1 MGRRTR
7 RPGHPR
13 WGRSQLISLPAA
25 TVLFAGVAL
34 GSLAAAPTDAG
45 ASQPAP
51 AAQVRVDQVGYLP
64 TDAKHAY
71 LMANHRVKHA
81 TWDVVDGANHVVAH
95 GTVGTTNRGPWNTN
109 YPDVYDITFSGLGAL
124 GTYHLAVHG
133 DASGQSPSFSIES
146 AASLYGQVVL
156 DGVNFYQVQRD
167 GADVI
172 PGPLDRQPAHLN
184 DAHATVYH
192 TPDFVDTTVD
202 DSLVPDSSL
211 VKIKGAPTVNAEGG
225 WYDAGDFLKFTHTAA
240 YGDVVL
246 YASERVLGNSAPST
260 LKTEAAYGENWL
272 DKMWQMSTKTL
283 YLQVGVGTGNGSDT
297 VDPTFNGDH
306 DLWRLPQADA
316 TDTDPMDRYATVD
329 RPVFEAAAPG
339 HKISPNLVGRVS
351 AAFALAAQVDAA
363 TNPARAQY
371 EYEEATSLYAMA
383 DTSNPPSPLLT
394 ADPEAYY
401 PETTWHDDM
410 ELGATEIAL
419 AAQKLSHNAM
429 PYLVAAAG
437 FAKDYIADDAA
448 AGDTFNL
455 YDTSA
460 LAHTDLVHAMAAAGN
475 PTLAVSKAALIKD
488 LKRQV
493 QLGVT
498 HAGSDTFRA
507 AGDINQFDVDS
518 HTFGWI
524 AMEAWYTEL
533 TGDHRFDAFAAEQ
546 RDWLF
551 GANAWGTSFMVGE
564 GSTFPDCMQHQ
575 VANLSG
581 NLHGLGP
588 ALDVG
593 AVVNGPNDNSNFE
606 GGLGDLQ
613 DGMAKCPTNGVD
625 KFAPFDTST
634 ASFVDDVRAWQ
645 TDEPALDM
653 TGGAIIAAS
662 SQLALHQH

>member
-1 MGRRTR
+1 MPRSSPVRTR
-7 RPGHPR
+7 PIRIL
-13 WGRSQLISLPAA
+13 S
-25 TVLFAGVAL
+25 
-34 GSLAAAPTDAG
+34 SLAVVAAAIGTFGAAPQAFATS
-45 ASQPAP
+45 ASPSAQQSAAKQP
-51 AAQVRVDQVGYLP
+51 AAQIRVDQVGYLP

-71 LMANHRVKHA
+71 LMTSHPVKHA
-81 TWDVVDGANHVVAH
+81 TVDVVSAGHVVAEAEL
-95 GTVGTTNRGPWNTN
+95 GTANRGPWNAN
-109 YPDVYDITFSGLGAL
+109 YPDVYDITFSGLTTL
-124 GTYHLAVHG
+124 GTYHLVAHG
-133 DASGQSPSFSIES
+133 DASAQSPDFAIETP
-146 AASLYGQVVL
+146 AALYGQVVEA
-156 DGVNFYQVQRD
+156 GVNFYQVQRD
-167 GADVI
+167 GADVVA
-172 PGPLDRQPAHLN
+172 GPLDRQPAHLT
-184 DAHATVYH
+184 DSHATVYE
-192 TPDFVDTTVD
+192 TPDFNDTTSD
-202 DSLVPDSSL
+202 DSLVPGSPL
-211 VKIKGAPTVNAEGG
+211 VKVNGAPKVDAAGG
-225 WYDAGDFLKFTHTAA
+225 WYDAGDYLKFTHTAA

-246 YASERVLGNSAPST
+246 YASERALGNAAPST
-260 LKTEAAYGENWL
+260 LKTEAAYGESWL

-283 YLQVGVGTGNGSDT
+283 YLQVGIGTGNGSDT

-316 TDTDPMDRYATVD
+316 TDTDPLDRYATTQ

-339 HKISPNLVGRVS
+339 QLISPNLAGRVS
-351 AAFALAAQVDAA
+351 AAFALAAQVDAS
-363 TNPARAQY
+363 TNKARAEY
-371 EYEEATSLYAMA
+371 EYLEATSLYAMA
-383 DTSNPPSPLLT
+383 NTSNPPSPLVT

-419 AAQKLSHNAM
+419 AAQQLSHDAS
-429 PYLVAAAG
+429 PYLKAAAG
-437 FAKDYIADDAA
+437 FAKQYIADDAA

-475 PTLAVSKAALIKD
+475 PKLAVTKADLIKD

-493 QLGVT
+493 ELGAS
-498 HAGSDTFRA
+498 HASTDVFRA

-524 AMEAWYTEL
+524 AMEAWYTML
-533 TGDHRFDAFAAEQ
+533 SGDHSFDAFAAEQ

-564 GSTFPDCMQHQ
+564 GSTFPECMQHQ

-581 NLHGLGP
+581 NLHGVGP

-613 DGMAKCPTNGVD
+613 DGMRECPTNGVD
-625 KFAPFDTST
+625 KFAPFDTTT
-634 ASFVDDVRAWQ
+634 ASFVDDVRSWQ

-653 TGGAIIAAS
+653 TGAAIIAAA
-662 SQLALHQH
+662 SQLALH